1 MDAAERL
8 AQGMTER
15 RPRARREVCAVAA
28 TREFLG
34 HPIAFMVFD
43 RAGALGSES
52 VWKAIG
58 QPRAT
63 AVAAGLRPRT
73 RVVPLQETQH
83 DAPRIARRGAV
94 DRHLDRAGVCPKL
107 PVEPLVTPEWAL
119 IHGKK
124 Y

>member
-1 MDAAERL
+1 
-8 AQGMTER
+8 
-15 RPRARREVCAVAA
+15 RARREVCAVAA

-34 HPIAFMVFD
+34 HPIAFIVFD
-43 RAGALGSES
+43 RVGGLGTEI
-52 VWKAIG
+52 VLKAID
-58 QPRAT
+58 QHRAT
-63 AVAAGLRPRT
+63 VVAAGLRPRT

-94 DRHLDRAGVCPKL
+94 ERHLDRAGVCPKL

-124 Y
+124 FYY